1 MDLIVGTYGQRLRL
15 LELGIATFEVLGN
28 SVFEAENTSCLA
40 LSPDRRF
47 LFAVSESG
55 DNSGVYSGFEFA
67 LSCVGASR

>member
-47 LFAVSESG
+47 LFPYRRV
-55 DNSGVYSGFEFA
+55 VTIR
-67 LSCVGASR
+67 ASIPLKSTPMTV